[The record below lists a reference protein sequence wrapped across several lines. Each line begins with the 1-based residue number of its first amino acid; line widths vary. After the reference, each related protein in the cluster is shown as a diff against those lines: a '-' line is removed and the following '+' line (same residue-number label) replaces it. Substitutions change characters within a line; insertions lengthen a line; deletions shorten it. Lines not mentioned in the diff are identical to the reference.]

1 MEDFPI
7 PAPGLQP
14 GLQPANNLAAL
25 MNAVIPYFGDG
36 QDTLSANN
44 WLSLF
49 NKNADLYYWSDDI
62 KIRVARIKMTGP
74 AFVWN
79 CGIPSQAS
87 WNQFSSE
94 FLARFGE
101 CRESALMRLAKCRQM
116 KGESVA
122 SYSDRFRRD
131 ANLAGRV
138 EDDSLLFQFREGLQW
153 RLKDEVHRARDRIQ
167 TLSDIMEYAKYW
179 EDYYTL
185 RGEDTSNQGL
195 GYMGASNNN
204 NYGPFPRNDNQRPD
218 YRGSP
223 VDRPY
228 QARGNPFNEDANRG
242 RYYGPVQPNSYIPRQ
257 DTYRPANRNPGFG
270 TGGGGGAGPAQPNQ
284 NPRPYAQANGA
295 LRSGNNYR
303 PAGEKNPAT
312 AAPSAQEALEDLSKK
327 FERLQLSHAQALQEL
342 HRRKPWGP
350 NNMSFFQPCP
360 EESDYRDDI
369 NSGQYSPNFEQGQ
382 YEMECSF
389 DQGHQFEEEA
399 QSEVPAYDD
408 ISHDAGAPSVGIGP
422 YCLYSQEDDPCNQD
436 TSESEDSSDGPSFC
450 MMNFRPDAKDIQSMR
465 KEDSAVSAQ
474 TYDAYRQQ
482 RIYNRTPA
490 IYTNRRAAADL
501 PPRRAPVNGVAFGQ
515 TNFGT
520 SGSDPAK
527 GTPIKPGRSHQQN
540 PKPASQPGPN
550 RPRGPHRQTAPAKS
564 SALGKPQQD
573 NCHNAVPHP
582 VPSQKSPGPWRKT
595 VPSPSRIIPL
605 EPPGTYQGSTEVV
618 VPSKRPQQAVALLVP
633 DLPADAK
640 ANSKGR
646 QKAWKTGGNTR
657 KANLSQPAAKKGVAS
672 STQHNQNLEE
682 KDKETARRADKI
694 INRQV
699 TAQIPAATAPA
710 APANLYNTTPIVDS
724 KKMERRDPDTSALS
738 MEDTS
743 ELLHTAT
750 ALEDLK
756 APEAPTSTTRYGLC
770 QTTITLSI
778 PGQSYGDEV
787 EAILDTGACECG
799 VSYDTVMKL
808 KAIDYMDTSKQQSFT
823 TAAGQTHKAL
833 GKINLAVT
841 IEPLTT
847 IVRFNVTEALHYQI
861 LLGNE
866 FLLAIGA
873 TIKLPAK
880 QMMFAVR
887 PGFKATVP
895 FVMYSDDTRK
905 TNTIRTITAMP
916 DDVDETFWST
926 YDDNPTEL
934 DTTMDSAMED
944 TLAGGHVPLSDMN
957 ASDEREASWSA
968 YAPTQDAR
976 STELKQKDDCA
987 GHMATG
993 DVYQLFNGPGSET
1006 PKHVRNEGH
1015 IQKTLLREETVCP
1028 SIPEGSPCEIC
1039 RSPDN
1044 LATMIICSTCAEGY
1058 HCGCL
1063 PPALPS
1069 IPKGAW
1075 DCASCR
1081 KKGKQSLYPWRCPSE
1096 NNKEDVP
1103 ATPAT
1108 ARPDS
1113 QDDEVSAPRRLT
1125 EIPVEI
1131 QGTLQ
1136 GEDNSQG
1143 LYKDEATL
1151 HYLTTGTYLTSRPP
1165 TEPGTMQNELRRIMK
1180 CASAYEMVGTS
1191 VYVKT
1196 TPTTRKLRLPSP
1208 ERSGIG

>member
-1 MEDFPI
+1 MNTMEDFPI
-7 PAPGLQP
+7 PPPGLQP
-14 GLQPANNLAAL
+14 GLQPVVQPVFNNPLPSQ
-25 MNAVIPYFGDG
+25 MNAIAPYYGDG
-36 QDTLSANN
+36 QDSLSANN
-44 WLSLF
+44 WLRLF
-49 NKNADLYYWSDDI
+49 NANADLFNWSEDT
-62 KIRVARIKMTGP
+62 KVRVGRIKMTGP
-74 AFVWN
+74 AFEWT
-79 CGIPSQAS
+79 CGISDQAS
-87 WNQFSSE
+87 WTQFSNE

-101 CRESALMRLAKCRQM
+101 RRESALMRLAKCRQM

-167 TLSDIMEYAKYW
+167 TLSDIVEYAKYW

-195 GYMGASNNN
+195 GYMGARNNN

-242 RYYGPVQPNSYIPRQ
+242 RYYGPVRPNSYTPRQ
-257 DTYRPANRNPGFG
+257 DNYRPANRNPGFG

-284 NPRPYAQANGA
+284 NPRPYAQVNGA

-303 PAGEKNPAT
+303 PAGGQNPVT
-312 AAPSAQEALEDLSKK
+312 AAPSAQEALEDLSEK
-327 FERLQLSHAQALQEL
+327 FERLQLSHAQTLRELRRSQEP
-342 HRRKPWGP
+342 RGM
-350 NNMSFFQPCP
+350 NNMNLFQPCP
-360 EESDYRDDI
+360 EEGDYGDDV
-369 NSGQYSPNFEQGQ
+369 NPGQYSPSYEQGQ
-382 YEMECSF
+382 YQMECSY
-389 DQGHQFEEEA
+389 DQGHPFGEEEPKEMPVCGNTRPDAGTPTVEIGPCDVSTTQDDPCDMQITIESLDGIEPPPLCMMECLPYEEEDYMWEEEA
-399 QSEVPAYDD
+399 ATT
-408 ISHDAGAPSVGIGP
+408 APPG
-422 YCLYSQEDDPCNQD
+422 
-436 TSESEDSSDGPSFC
+436 
-450 MMNFRPDAKDIQSMR
+450 
-465 KEDSAVSAQ
+465 
-474 TYDAYRQQ
+474 DAYMRQGMH
-482 RIYNRTPA
+482 NMTPA
-490 IYTNRRAAADL
+490 IYTNKRAAEQL
-501 PPRRAPVNGVAFGQ
+501 PPRRAPVKRVAFDP

-520 SGSDPAK
+520 SGANPVRGPPINP
-527 GTPIKPGRSHQQN
+527 GTSRQQN
-540 PKPASQPGPN
+540 PRPASQPGPN
-550 RPRGPHRQTAPAKS
+550 KTSGHNRQTTPT
-564 SALGKPQQD
+564 GRTND
-573 NCHNAVPHP
+573 
-582 VPSQKSPGPWRKT
+582 
-595 VPSPSRIIPL
+595 PL
-605 EPPGTYQGSTEVV
+605 EPPAPHRGSTQGPAG
-618 VPSKRPQQAVALLVP
+618 PSQPRAAAPDPARRADMVP
-633 DLPADAK
+633 DLPADAL

-646 QKAWKTGGNTR
+646 EMALKAARSLTIDAAR
-657 KANLSQPAAKKGVAS
+657 EANLIVPAAKICAAGHLLCDQDLV
-672 STQHNQNLEE
+672 E

-808 KAIDYMDTSKQQSFT
+808 KAIDYMDASKQQSFT

-916 DDVDETFWST
+916 DDVNETLWST
-926 YDDNPTEL
+926 YDDNPNEL
-934 DTTMDSAMED
+934 DTTMDTAMED

-957 ASDEREASWSA
+957 ASDNREASWSA
-968 YAPTQDAR
+968 YAPTQE

-987 GHMATG
+987 GHMETG
-993 DVYQLFNGPGSET
+993 DTYQLLNGPGSET

-1015 IQKTLLREETVCP
+1015 IQKTLLTEEPLCP
-1028 SIPEGSPCEIC
+1028 SIPEGLPCKIC
-1039 RSPDN
+1039 GSPDN

-1058 HCGCL
+1058 HCDCL
-1063 PPALPS
+1063 SPRSPAFQRGP
-1069 IPKGAW
+1069 GT
-1075 DCASCR
+1075 
-1081 KKGKQSLYPWRCPSE
+1081 
-1096 NNKEDVP
+1096 VP
-1103 ATPAT
+1103 A
-1108 ARPDS
+1108 AR
-1113 QDDEVSAPRRLT
+1113 RRLRSRCT
-1125 EIPVEI
+1125 PGGAQVR
-1131 QGTLQ
+1131 
-1136 GEDNSQG
+1136 
-1143 LYKDEATL
+1143 ATRRM
-1151 HYLTTGTYLTSRPP
+1151 S
-1165 TEPGTMQNELRRIMK
+1165 MQNQQQQDPTVSTMK
-1180 CASAYEMVGTS
+1180 SQPPDV
-1191 VYVKT
+1191 
-1196 TPTTRKLRLPSP
+1196 
-1208 ERSGIG
+1208 